1 VQPILSQEKEME
13 RLTNFSRL
21 SLNQITTNG
30 WNVREAVEGCVRA
43 DIHWIGLW
51 RDKVQDYGLAN
62 TRRLI
67 AEAGLQVSSLCRG
80 GWFPAGTKAERL
92 ARIDDN
98 RRAIEEAAELGTT
111 VLVLVCGPAPDRD
124 IAAGRAMVEDALALL
139 LPTAQAAGVTLG
151 IEPLHPMF
159 AADRSVIVT
168 MAEANRLIDS
178 FCSAFLGVVV
188 DAYHVWWDPDIFTQ
202 IARAA
207 GHILGFHI
215 SDWPV
220 PLPDILL
227 GRAMM
232 GDGLID
238 LQPLRSAVELT
249 GYHGPIEVEIFNR
262 AIWDTPGE
270 EVLDLM
276 KQRYLAWA

>member
-1 VQPILSQEKEME
+1 ME
-13 RLTNFSRL
+13 PLTDHSRL
-21 SLNQITTNG
+21 SLNQITTNA
-30 WNVREAVEGCVRA
+30 WNMRQAVEGCVRA
-43 DIHWIGLW
+43 GIPWIGLW

-62 TRRLI
+62 SKRLI
-67 AEAGLQVSSLCRG
+67 AESGLQVSSLCRG
-80 GWFPAGTKAERL
+80 GWFPAGSKEERQ

-98 RRAIEEAAELGTT
+98 LRAIEEAVELGTN

-124 IAAGRAMVEDALALL
+124 IIAGRAMVEDAIAQI
-139 LPTAQAAGVTLG
+139 LPTAQAAGVRLG

-168 MAEANRLIDS
+168 LAEANRLIACFRS
-178 FCSAFLGVVV
+178 PFLGVVI
-188 DAYHVWWDPDIFTQ
+188 DAYHVWWDPDVWEQ
-202 IARAA
+202 IAQAA

-220 PLPDILL
+220 PLPDVLL

-232 GDGLID
+232 GDGRID
-238 LQPLRSAVELT
+238 LRALRSAVEMA

-262 AIWDTPGE
+262 VIWETPGDE
-270 EVLDLM
+270 ILDLM